1 MIAPGREAMANAIAA
16 AMRED
21 EVVGEDANPASW
33 TLISNRRS
41 TRDTLASVDA
51 EARAPDAL
59 PDLHEY
65 LGFHAASGE

>member
-1 MIAPGREAMANAIAA
+1 
-16 AMRED
+16 
-21 EVVGEDANPASW
+21 
-33 TLISNRRS
+33 
-41 TRDTLASVDA
+41 LASVDA